1 MSIKTAP
8 LAIGRPLAAPP
19 GIPADRAAILR
30 DAIAKALKDPELEA
44 DGRKAQI
51 DFQHISAD
59 EVHKGINAILQQPP
73 EVQQEMV
80 KYIKFGG

>member
-19 GIPADRAAILR
+19 GIPGDRAALLR
-30 DAIAKALKDPELEA
+30 EAIAKALKDPELEA

-51 DFQHISAD
+51 DFQHISA
-59 EVHKGINAILQQPP
+59 EVVEKGISAILNQPP

-80 KYIKFGG
+80 KHIKFGG

>member
-1 MSIKTAP
+1 VIE
-8 LAIGRPLAAPP
+8 LDGGQHAA
-19 GIPADRAAILR
+19 
-30 DAIAKALKDPELEA
+30 
-44 DGRKAQI
+44 Q
-51 DFQHISAD
+51 D

>member
-1 MSIKTAP
+1 LREA
-8 LAIGRPLAAPP
+8 LA
-19 GIPADRAAILR
+19 
-30 DAIAKALKDPELEA
+30 KVLKDPEIEA

-51 DFQHISAD
+51 DFLHIPGD
-59 EVHKGINAILQQPP
+59 EVLKGISAILQQPP